1 MFFLNSSFHLVKIIF
16 FTKINLAT
24 IKIFLPII
32 NYFDR
37 LREGAFAVL
46 AINLNLSLPYNFFD
60 LLRKIR
66 FVINSFYDIKVM
78 ESLLESFSFFLLLVT
93 VFVYWFETVFHS
105 KTERQQFASSM
116 VKLSNFSLTFLL
128 GIRWITSHHFPLSNL
143 YESLIFLSWSLTV
156 IHLILEK
163 TSHTLLIG
171 ILLSPIT
178 LFVNGF
184 ALFTLP
190 AEMQKGNFL
199 TPALQSNWL
208 MMHVTVMISSYAALL
223 SGSILAIAFL
233 VITRN
238 MDKSRDGKA
247 TILEKMPS
255 DFVPKKGITI
265 GAFCDAKCTHDTE
278 SKTQFTLNSEQPLF
292 GGIIEKNYKNLVF
305 AEQNKQISLN
315 RAQLAEHFR
324 AKPKLSLQ
332 KTSFLGNENHFSQK
346 EEIDSDFF
354 LAKSFL
360 REKDVLQNKISLAK
374 TLDNLSYRTIGIG
387 FPLLTIGILSGAVW
401 ANEAWGSYWSWDP
414 KETWALITWFLFAI
428 YLHTR
433 ITKGL
438 QGEKPAIIATVG
450 FIVVWICF
458 LGVNLASQGLHT
470 YGWLQ

>member
-1 MFFLNSSFHLVKIIF
+1 MFFLNSSSHLVKIIF

-24 IKIFLPII
+24 IKIFLPTI
-32 NYFDR
+32 NYFDT
-37 LREGAFAVL
+37 LKEGFFAGF

-60 LLRKIR
+60 LLRKIE
-66 FVINSFYDIKVM
+66 FVVNSFYDIKIM

-105 KTERQQFASSM
+105 KAERQQFASSM
-116 VKLSNFSLTFLL
+116 VRLSNFSLTFLL
-128 GIRWITSHHFPLSNL
+128 GMRWITSHHFPLSNL

-163 TSHTLLIG
+163 TTHTLLIG
-171 ILLSPIT
+171 VLFSPIT

-233 VITRN
+233 VITRDMN
-238 MDKSRDGKA
+238 TSHEGRA
-247 TILEKMPS
+247 TIVQKMPG
-255 DFVPKKGITI
+255 DFALRDKIET
-265 GAFCDAKCTHDTE
+265 FCDTE
-278 SKTQFTLNSEQPLF
+278 RHTQFVSNSEQPLF
-292 GGIIEKNYKNLVF
+292 SKIIEKNYKNFVF
-305 AEQNKQISLN
+305 AEQNKQILLN
-315 RAQLAEHFR
+315 RAQLAEDFR

-332 KTSFLGNENHFSQK
+332 KTSFLGNENNFSQK
-346 EEIDSDFF
+346 EEVDSNSF
-354 LAKSFL
+354 LTKSFL
-360 REKDVLQNKISLAK
+360 REEDVLKNRTNLAK

-438 QGEKPAIIATVG
+438 QGKKPAIIATIG